1 MRPEVAQAEDAVQAR
16 AESNLSWHLHRM
28 DTAWAK
34 SVRPRIAHAPD
45 RYFANGNLAP
55 GVLMRHGC
63 QWYRERV
70 EPAQYR
76 NGGHLIGFH
85 FVFGKNSKAGSGFVD
100 MAAANERHVCIS
112 FSRTS
117 RGVLLRSAASDVC
130 GGPAALTPT
139 NHSSSESAAAMRV
152 TRSTTSDSAAEQPAT
167 DRPTSRLTT
176 HFPSKMI
183 SSRSFAAS
191 RPLLVTRSEFVQV
204 PMKVHQ
210 SGSRG

>member
-55 GVLMRHGC
+55 GVLMRRGC
-63 QWYRERV
+63 QWYLARRACTV
-70 EPAQYR
+70 
-76 NGGHLIGFH
+76 
-85 FVFGKNSKAGSGFVD
+85 SK
-100 MAAANERHVCIS
+100 R
-112 FSRTS
+112 RTS
-117 RGVLLRSAASDVC
+117 DRLPFCGVLLWSAASDVC
-130 GGPAALTPT
+130 GGPAALAPT

-152 TRSTTSDSAAEQPAT
+152 TRSTTSNFAAERPAT
-167 DRPTSRLTT
+167 DRSTSRLTT

-183 SSRSFAAS
+183 LSRSFDAS
-191 RPLLVTRSEFVQV
+191 RPLTRH
-204 PMKVHQ
+204 PK
-210 SGSRG
+210 